1 MCLPYL
7 KFSDPLTETHLFFI
21 WPYRKLELPKS
32 ALNEADQKDFEVQGY
47 GFDADK
53 EELRSAR
60 VVRVGLIQNKILIPT
75 TAPISEQVDLLLMI
89 YFQGSHRLEMYL
101 NIHGFLEKSLKI
113 KSALKSTRKSL

>member
-1 MCLPYL
+1 MWKMLPFGVEQLSTTIFDYA
-7 KFSDPLTETHLFFI
+7 FCN
-21 WPYRKLELPKS
+21 YRKLELPKS

-75 TAPISEQVDLLLMI
+75 TAPISEQVS
-89 YFQGSHRLEMYL
+89 YC
-101 NIHGFLEKSLKI
+101 
-113 KSALKSTRKSL
+113 